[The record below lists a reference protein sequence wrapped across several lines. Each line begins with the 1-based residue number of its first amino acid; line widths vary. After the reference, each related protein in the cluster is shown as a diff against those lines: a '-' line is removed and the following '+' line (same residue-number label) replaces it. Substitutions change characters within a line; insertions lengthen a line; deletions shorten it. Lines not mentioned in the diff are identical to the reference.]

1 MLLMKANDIKIKYQN
16 QYPGQSFDN
25 LKLSMLNES
34 EIDPHETIEN
44 FNIKDYGK
52 RLIFGYNEYS
62 FRIEYDSF
70 EPTSLSNAYHDLED
84 TLIAVNRKFNQSEA

>member
-1 MLLMKANDIKIKYQN
+1 
-16 QYPGQSFDN
+16 
-25 LKLSMLNES
+25 LSMLNES

-84 TLIAVNRKFNQSEA
+84 TLIAVNRKFIESIGGINNFGLDKDKFLTNG